1 MTCKQGSAIKKLG
14 QNRVTCNN
22 ATASKTKK
30 EKKTTWLQ
38 KMKNKT
44 QR

>member
-22 ATASKTKK
+22 TTASKTKK
-30 EKKTTWLQ
+30 EKRK
-38 KMKNKT
+38 KNYLATKDEK
-44 QR
+44 